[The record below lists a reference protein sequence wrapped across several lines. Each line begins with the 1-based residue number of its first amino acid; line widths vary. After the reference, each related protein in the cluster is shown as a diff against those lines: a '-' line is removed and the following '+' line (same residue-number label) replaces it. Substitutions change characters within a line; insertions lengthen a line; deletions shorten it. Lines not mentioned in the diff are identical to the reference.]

1 MMGLVY
7 PGLVTVGRSQNALS
21 NCKALKVNYL
31 NYILRNAKVQP
42 SKLEAFSDGVFAVA
56 MTLLIYHIEV
66 PAFSNNKT
74 NAQLLLHLQNLWP
87 YYISLFTS
95 FFTLLIMWVNHHNML
110 KKVQKVN
117 RHFLFANGTLL
128 FLVIIVPFP
137 TAMVSQFLSTPSA
150 NIACAVYA
158 GLFVLINICYN
169 WIWLAAIKE
178 NLLKEDISHQVIK
191 KIAVSNF
198 VGFPVYL
205 IAFVIA
211 FNNPF
216 LSIGICIL
224 MWVYW
229 AIAMKLS

>member
-1 MMGLVY
+1 M
-7 PGLVTVGRSQNALS
+7 
-21 NCKALKVNYL
+21 
-31 NYILRNAKVQP
+31 QP

-66 PAFSNNKT
+66 PSFINNKT
-74 NAQLLLHLQNLWP
+74 NAQLLQHLQNLWP
-87 YYISLFTS
+87 YYVSLFTS

-110 KKVQKVN
+110 KKVQQVN

-128 FLVIIVPFP
+128 FLVIIVPFS

-169 WIWLAAIKE
+169 WIWLAATKE
-178 NLLKEDISHQVIK
+178 SLVNENISDQVIK
-191 KIAVSNF
+191 KIRASNF
-198 VGFPVYL
+198 VGLPVYL
-205 IAFVIA
+205 IAFFVA
-211 FNNPF
+211 FTNPL
-216 LSIGICIL
+216 LSILICII

-229 AIAMKLS
+229 AAVMKLT